1 MNNKQLAAHLGL
13 SPNTTKKF
21 APEKRQAIIRDI
33 QAGVQPAVAD
43 LVAEL
48 TKACY
53 RASCYMKTSV
63 TFDWYFGEHK
73 SWFNV
78 FHNNGYGTPLVYIV
92 DDADLTA
99 INLSG
104 AIAKVE
110 ELCHA

>member
-1 MNNKQLAAHLGL
+1 MKHKDLAAAYGL
-13 SPNTTKKF
+13 SIETVRRWPATKR
-21 APEKRQAIIRDI
+21 AAAIADI
-33 QAGVQPAVAD
+33 EAGVVPPIAD

-63 TFDWYFGEHK
+63 SFTWYFGEHK

-78 FHNNGYGTPLVYIV
+78 FHNTGYGTPLVYIV

-99 INLSG
+99 INLSD

-110 ELCHA
+110 ELCI